1 VTEVAGR
8 GHVRLGKGVELKEK
22 PRTNAFAV
30 KGAAPLAEF
39 IDMAG
44 PAVFGLQVFCGE

>member
-8 GHVRLGKGVELKEK
+8 GHGRLGKGVELKEK
-22 PRTNAFAV
+22 PRPNAFAV

-44 PAVFGLQVFCGE
+44 TAGFGAQVFCGE